1 MCSFCDC
8 LILLDSMSI
17 RFIHIAVS
25 KILFKKFFLIDGSL
39 GNLNGLDV
47 GGVNPLLF
55 RGV

>member
-8 LILLDSMSI
+8 LILLDSMSV

-25 KILFKKFFLIDGSL
+25 KILFKKIFLIDGSL